1 MAGQKTDQRDV
12 YIGQRIAEQ
21 RRKASLTQRRV
32 AQSFGMSAAQLQK
45 YEKGTNRISAVHL
58 DIFSRMIGV
67 PMEYFFR
74 GMPRMDEEGPDGFA
88 EDIQTPFEDGALT
101 GLADIVG
108 ATSTR
113 RSPTRPGAKSSP
125 PSRSSGATCGRS
137 ADVSGIA
144 SFISNEFGQSS

>member
-74 GMPRMDEEGPDGFA
+74 GMPNTDDSGFDGFSESA
-88 EDIQTPFEDGALT
+88 QAPLT
-101 GLADIVG
+101 EGGLAGLADLVG
-108 ATSTR
+108 RHINETFPDESR
-113 RSPTRPGAKSSP
+113 RDIAAAVQVLERRL
-125 PSRSSGATCGRS
+125 RS
-137 ADVSGIA
+137 
-144 SFISNEFGQSS
+144 